1 MSRDLKIVS
10 AAMLTWGL
18 GEGMFYIFQ
27 PLYIQQFGADPV
39 LIGTILGING
49 LVMTVG
55 QIPAG
60 LLADKIG
67 RRPLMW
73 ASWVFGLISTWIM
86 ALAPSLGVFVV
97 GLLLYG
103 ITSSVMSP
111 LNSYIQDVRGTWQVG
126 RALTFTSAAY
136 NIGAVL
142 GPVIGGMLGEQYNLR
157 SVYYVAGAIF
167 AVSTTIIFFAGKDV
181 KEVHVSKPGEVHILK
196 NKRFRGMVVMTFLV
210 MFAALL
216 PQSLAANFL
225 QNQRGLSLSR
235 IGQLGALGG
244 LGSAVL
250 MLVLGHLPAGIAML
264 IGQAGMGLFSVLLWQ
279 GTGLFW
285 YGAAYLFLGG
295 YRLIR
300 AMTLALVQPAVRAK
314 EIGLAFGIVETVNS
328 LAFVVA
334 PILAGFLYDWRPI
347 SIFPVSL
354 GVLAVTVLLTLVFT
368 RWNETAERALMVKV
382 PVEVEVEV
390 QDEA

>member
-60 LLADKIG
+60 YLADKVG
-67 RRPLMW
+67 RRSLMW
-73 ASWVFGLISTWIM
+73 ASWVFGLISTWVM
-86 ALAPSLGVFVV
+86 ALAPSLWVFVI
-97 GLLLYG
+97 GLLMYG
-103 ITSSVMSP
+103 ITSSVMAP
-111 LNSYIQDVRGTWQVG
+111 LNTYIQDVRGSWKVG

-136 NIGAVL
+136 NLGAVL
-142 GPVIGGMLGEQYNLR
+142 GPIIGGLLGERFNLR
-157 SVYYVAGAIF
+157 LVYYAAGVIF
-167 AVSTTIIFFAGKDV
+167 IISTTIIFFAGKDV
-181 KEVHVSKPGEVHILK
+181 KEVHVTQPGEAHLLK
-196 NKRFRGMVVMTFLV
+196 NKRFMGMVVLIFLV
-210 MFAALL
+210 VFAAIL

-244 LGSAVL
+244 LGSAGL
-250 MLVLGHLPAGIAML
+250 MLLLGHLPSVTAML
-264 IGQAGMGLFSVLLWQ
+264 IGQAGVGLFAVLLWQ
-279 GTGLFW
+279 GAGLFW

-314 EIGLAFGIVETVNS
+314 EVGLAFGIVETVNS

-334 PILAGFLYDWRPI
+334 PVAAGFLYDWRPI
-347 SIFPVSL
+347 SIFPVSF
-354 GVLAVTVLLTLVFT
+354 GVLVVTIILTLIFA
-368 RWNETAERALMVKV
+368 RWNDTKERALLLKTQ
-382 PVEVEVEV
+382 EEAGV
-390 QDEA
+390 QYES

>member
-60 LLADKIG
+60 YLADKIG

-73 ASWVFGLISTWIM
+73 ASWVFGLISTWVM
-86 ALAPSLGVFVV
+86 ALAPSLGVFVI
-97 GLLLYG
+97 GLLIYG
-103 ITSSVMSP
+103 LTSSAMPP
-111 LNSYIQDVRGTWQVG
+111 LNTYIQDARGNWPVG
-126 RALTFTSAAY
+126 KALTFTSAAY
-136 NIGAVL
+136 NLGAVL
-142 GPVIGGMLGEQYNLR
+142 GPVIGGMVGEQFNLR
-157 SVYYVAGAIF
+157 LVYYAAGVVFAI
-167 AVSTTIIFFAGKDV
+167 STAIIFFAGKGIKV
-181 KEVHVSKPGEVHILK
+181 EQRSKPGEVHLFK
-196 NKRFRGMVVMTFLV
+196 NKRFLGMVVLIFLV
-210 MFAALL
+210 MFAAVL

-225 QNQRGLSLSR
+225 QNQRGLSLIR
-235 IGQLGALGG
+235 IGRLGALGG
-244 LGSAVL
+244 LGSAGL
-250 MLVLGHLPAGIAML
+250 MLLLGRLSAGPAIL
-264 IGQAGMGLFSVLLWQ
+264 IGQVGMAVFSLLLWQ

-295 YRLIR
+295 YRLIK
-300 AMTLALVQPAVRAK
+300 AMTLALVQPVVRAR
-314 EIGLAFGIVETVNS
+314 EIGLAFGVVETVNS

-334 PILAGFLYDWRPI
+334 PILAGFLYDWQPI

-354 GVLAVTVLLTLVFT
+354 GLLAVTVVLTMAFT
-368 RWNETAERALMVKV
+368 QWHQRVERSMLAEV
-382 PVEVEVEV
+382 PVEVEVR
-390 QDEA
+390 DET

>member
-60 LLADKIG
+60 YLADKIG

-73 ASWVFGLISTWIM
+73 ASWVFGLISTWVM
-86 ALAPSLGVFVV
+86 ALAPSLGVFVI
-97 GLLLYG
+97 GLLIYG
-103 ITSSVMSP
+103 LTSSAMPP
-111 LNSYIQDVRGTWQVG
+111 LNTYIQDARGNWPVG
-126 RALTFTSAAY
+126 KALTFTSAAY
-136 NIGAVL
+136 NLGAVL
-142 GPVIGGMLGEQYNLR
+142 GPVIGGMVGEQFNLR
-157 SVYYVAGAIF
+157 LVYYAAGVVFAI
-167 AVSTTIIFFAGKDV
+167 STAIIFFAGKGIKV
-181 KEVHVSKPGEVHILK
+181 EQRSKPGEVHLFK
-196 NKRFRGMVVMTFLV
+196 NKRFLGMVVLIFLV
-210 MFAALL
+210 MFAAVL

-225 QNQRGLSLSR
+225 QNQRGLSLTR

-244 LGSAVL
+244 LGSAGL
-250 MLVLGHLPAGIAML
+250 MLLLGRLSAGPAIL
-264 IGQAGMGLFSVLLWQ
+264 IGQVGMAVFSLLLWQ

-295 YRLIR
+295 YRLIK
-300 AMTLALVQPAVRAK
+300 AMTLALVQPVVRAR
-314 EIGLAFGIVETVNS
+314 EIGLAFGVVETVNS

-334 PILAGFLYDWRPI
+334 PILAGFLYDWQPI

-354 GVLAVTVLLTLVFT
+354 GLLAVTVVLTMAFT
-368 RWNETAERALMVKV
+368 QWHQRVERSMLAEV
-382 PVEVEVEV
+382 PVEVEVR
-390 QDEA
+390 DET

>member
-60 LLADKIG
+60 YLADKVG
-67 RRPLMW
+67 RRSLMW
-73 ASWVFGLISTWIM
+73 ASWVFGLISTWVM
-86 ALAPSLGVFVV
+86 ALAPSLWVFVI
-97 GLLLYG
+97 GLLMYG
-103 ITSSVMSP
+103 ITSSVMAP
-111 LNSYIQDVRGTWQVG
+111 LNTYIQDVRGSWKVG

-136 NIGAVL
+136 NLGAVL
-142 GPVIGGMLGEQYNLR
+142 GPIIGGLLGERFNLR
-157 SVYYVAGAIF
+157 LVYYAAGVIF
-167 AVSTTIIFFAGKDV
+167 IISTTIIFFAGKDV
-181 KEVHVSKPGEVHILK
+181 KEVHVTQPGEAHLLK
-196 NKRFRGMVVMTFLV
+196 NKRFLGMVVLIFLV
-210 MFAALL
+210 VFAAIL

-244 LGSAVL
+244 LGSAGL
-250 MLVLGHLPAGIAML
+250 MLLLGHLPSVTAML
-264 IGQAGMGLFSVLLWQ
+264 IGQAGVGLFAVLLWQ
-279 GTGLFW
+279 GAGLFW

-314 EIGLAFGIVETVNS
+314 EVGLAFGIVETVNS

-334 PILAGFLYDWRPI
+334 PVAAGFLYDWRPI
-347 SIFPVSL
+347 SIFPVSF
-354 GVLAVTVLLTLVFT
+354 GVLVVTVLLTLGFT
-368 RWNETAERALMVKV
+368 RWNETMERALMAKV
-382 PVEVEVEV
+382 PVEVEVR
-390 QDEA
+390 DEA

>member
-60 LLADKIG
+60 YLADKVG
-67 RRPLMW
+67 RRPMMW
-73 ASWVFGLISTWIM
+73 ASWIFGLISTWVM

-103 ITSSVMSP
+103 ITSSVMAP
-111 LNSYIQDVRGTWQVG
+111 LNTYIQDVRGKWQVG
-126 RALTFTSAAY
+126 KALTFTSAAY

-142 GPVIGGMLGEQYNLR
+142 GPVIGGVVGERFNLR
-157 SVYYVAGAIF
+157 LVYYAAGVIF
-167 AVSTTIIFFAGKDV
+167 AISTTIIFFAGKDI
-181 KEVHVSKPGEVHILK
+181 KEVPVSKPGEVHLLK
-196 NKRFRGMVVMTFLV
+196 NKRFLGMVVMIFLV
-210 MFAALL
+210 MFAAVL

-244 LGSAVL
+244 LGSATL
-250 MLVLGHLPAGIAML
+250 MLLLGHLPSGAAML
-264 IGQAGMGLFSVLLWQ
+264 IGQAGMGLFAALLWK

-300 AMTLALVQPAVRAK
+300 AMTLALVQPVVRAK
-314 EIGLAFGIVETVNS
+314 EVGLAFGVVETVNS

-354 GVLAVTVLLTLVFT
+354 GVLVVTILLTLGFT
-368 RWNETAERALMVKV
+368 RWNKTGEG
-382 PVEVEVEV
+382 PVEVEVP
-390 QDEA
+390 DEA

>member
-1 MSRDLKIVS
+1 
-10 AAMLTWGL
+10 
-18 GEGMFYIFQ
+18 
-27 PLYIQQFGADPV
+27 
-39 LIGTILGING
+39 
-49 LVMTVG
+49 
-55 QIPAG
+55 
-60 LLADKIG
+60 
-67 RRPLMW
+67 
-73 ASWVFGLISTWIM
+73 
-86 ALAPSLGVFVV
+86 
-97 GLLLYG
+97 
-103 ITSSVMSP
+103 
-111 LNSYIQDVRGTWQVG
+111 
-126 RALTFTSAAY
+126 
-136 NIGAVL
+136 
-142 GPVIGGMLGEQYNLR
+142 
-157 SVYYVAGAIF
+157 
-167 AVSTTIIFFAGKDV
+167 
-181 KEVHVSKPGEVHILK
+181 
-196 NKRFRGMVVMTFLV
+196 
-210 MFAALL
+210 
-216 PQSLAANFL
+216 
-225 QNQRGLSLSR
+225 
-235 IGQLGALGG
+235 
-244 LGSAVL
+244 
-250 MLVLGHLPAGIAML
+250 ML

>member
-60 LLADKIG
+60 YLADKVG
-67 RRPLMW
+67 RRSLMW
-73 ASWVFGLISTWIM
+73 ASWVFGLISTWVM
-86 ALAPSLGVFVV
+86 ALAPSLWVFVI
-97 GLLLYG
+97 GLLMYG
-103 ITSSVMSP
+103 ITSSVMAP
-111 LNSYIQDVRGTWQVG
+111 LNTYIQDVRGSWKVG

-136 NIGAVL
+136 NLGAVL
-142 GPVIGGMLGEQYNLR
+142 GPIIGGLLGERFNLR
-157 SVYYVAGAIF
+157 LVYYAAGVIF
-167 AVSTTIIFFAGKDV
+167 IISTTIIFFAGKDV
-181 KEVHVSKPGEVHILK
+181 KEVHVTQPGEAHLLK
-196 NKRFRGMVVMTFLV
+196 NKRFLGMVVLIFLV
-210 MFAALL
+210 VFAAIL

-244 LGSAVL
+244 LGSAGL
-250 MLVLGHLPAGIAML
+250 MLLLGHLPSVTAML
-264 IGQAGMGLFSVLLWQ
+264 IGQAGVGLFAVLLWQ
-279 GTGLFW
+279 GAGLFW

-314 EIGLAFGIVETVNS
+314 EVGLAFGIVETVNS

-334 PILAGFLYDWRPI
+334 PVAAGFLYNWRPI
-347 SIFPVSL
+347 SIFPVSF
-354 GVLAVTVLLTLVFT
+354 GVLVVTIILTLIFA
-368 RWNETAERALMVKV
+368 RWNDTKERALLLKTQ
-382 PVEVEVEV
+382 EEAGV
-390 QDEA
+390 QYES

>member
-60 LLADKIG
+60 YLADKVG
-67 RRPLMW
+67 RRSLMW
-73 ASWVFGLISTWIM
+73 ASWVFGLISTWVM
-86 ALAPSLGVFVV
+86 ALAPSLWVFVI
-97 GLLLYG
+97 GLLMYG
-103 ITSSVMSP
+103 ITSSVMAP
-111 LNSYIQDVRGTWQVG
+111 LNTYIQDVRGSWKVG

-136 NIGAVL
+136 NLGAVL
-142 GPVIGGMLGEQYNLR
+142 GPIIGGLLGERFNLR
-157 SVYYVAGAIF
+157 LVYYAAGVIF
-167 AVSTTIIFFAGKDV
+167 IISTTIIFFAGKDV
-181 KEVHVSKPGEVHILK
+181 KEVHVTQPGEAHLLK
-196 NKRFRGMVVMTFLV
+196 NKRFMGMVVLIFLV
-210 MFAALL
+210 VFAAIL

-244 LGSAVL
+244 LGSAGL
-250 MLVLGHLPAGIAML
+250 MLLLGHLPSVTAML
-264 IGQAGMGLFSVLLWQ
+264 IGGRRGSGFVRRIALAGRRPCSGMARPTCSWVD
-279 GTGLFW
+279 TGSS
-285 YGAAYLFLGG
+285 G
-295 YRLIR
+295 RL
-300 AMTLALVQPAVRAK
+300 TLALVQPAVRAK
-314 EIGLAFGIVETVNS
+314 EVGLAFGIVEMVNS

-334 PILAGFLYDWRPI
+334 PVAAGFLYDWRPI
-347 SIFPVSL
+347 SIFPVSF
-354 GVLAVTVLLTLVFT
+354 GVLVVTVLLTLGFT
-368 RWNETAERALMVKV
+368 RWNETMERALMAKV
-382 PVEVEVEV
+382 PVEVEVR
-390 QDEA
+390 DEA

>member
-60 LLADKIG
+60 YLADKVG
-67 RRPLMW
+67 RRSLMW
-73 ASWVFGLISTWIM
+73 ASWVFGLISTWVM
-86 ALAPSLGVFVV
+86 ALAPSLWVFVI
-97 GLLLYG
+97 GLLMYG
-103 ITSSVMSP
+103 ITSSVMAP
-111 LNSYIQDVRGTWQVG
+111 LNTYIQDVRGSWKVG

-136 NIGAVL
+136 NLGAVL
-142 GPVIGGMLGEQYNLR
+142 GPIIGGLLGERFNLR
-157 SVYYVAGAIF
+157 LVYYAAGVIF
-167 AVSTTIIFFAGKDV
+167 IISTTIIFFAGKDV
-181 KEVHVSKPGEVHILK
+181 KEVHVTQPGEAHLLK
-196 NKRFRGMVVMTFLV
+196 NKRFMGMVVLIFLV
-210 MFAALL
+210 VFAAIL

-244 LGSAVL
+244 LGSAGL
-250 MLVLGHLPAGIAML
+250 MLLLGHLPSVTAML
-264 IGQAGMGLFSVLLWQ
+264 IGQAGVGLFAVLLWQ
-279 GTGLFW
+279 GAGLFW
-285 YGAAYLFLGG
+285 YGIGYFFLGG

-314 EIGLAFGIVETVNS
+314 EVGLAFGIVETVNS

-334 PILAGFLYDWRPI
+334 PVAAGFLYDWRPI
-347 SIFPVSL
+347 SIFPVSF
-354 GVLAVTVLLTLVFT
+354 GVLVVTVILTLIFA
-368 RWNETAERALMVKV
+368 RWNDTKERALLLKTQ
-382 PVEVEVEV
+382 EEAGV
-390 QDEA
+390 QYES

>member
-49 LVMTVG
+49 LVMTMG

-60 LLADKIG
+60 YLADKIG

-73 ASWVFGLISTWIM
+73 ASWVFGLISTWVM
-86 ALAPSLGVFVV
+86 ALAPSLGVFVI
-97 GLLLYG
+97 GLLIYG
-103 ITSSVMSP
+103 LTSSAMPP
-111 LNSYIQDVRGTWQVG
+111 LNTYIQDARGNWPVG
-126 RALTFTSAAY
+126 KALTFTSAAY
-136 NIGAVL
+136 NLGAVL
-142 GPVIGGMLGEQYNLR
+142 GPVIGGMVGEQFNLR
-157 SVYYVAGAIF
+157 LVYYAAGVVFAI
-167 AVSTTIIFFAGKDV
+167 STAIIFFAGKGIKV
-181 KEVHVSKPGEVHILK
+181 EQRSKPGEVHLFK
-196 NKRFRGMVVMTFLV
+196 NKRFLGMVVLIFLV
-210 MFAALL
+210 MFAAVL

-225 QNQRGLSLSR
+225 QNQRGLSLIR

-244 LGSAVL
+244 LGSAGL
-250 MLVLGHLPAGIAML
+250 MLLLGHLSAGPAIL
-264 IGQAGMGLFSVLLWQ
+264 IGQVGMAVFSLLLWQ

-295 YRLIR
+295 YRLIK
-300 AMTLALVQPAVRAK
+300 AMTLALVQPVVRAR
-314 EIGLAFGIVETVNS
+314 EIGLAFGVVETVNS

-334 PILAGFLYDWRPI
+334 PILAGFLYDWQPI

-354 GVLAVTVLLTLVFT
+354 GLLAVTVVLTMAFT
-368 RWNETAERALMVKV
+368 QWHQRVERSMLAEV
-382 PVEVEVEV
+382 PVEVEVR
-390 QDEA
+390 DET